1 MKPIDLMELL
11 DELPEEDIAEE
22 LNYQPIPKRRTFLVS
37 MPFLARASTAACL
50 LLIVGLGVG
59 VWSRQQKIETR
70 PPQETQTT
78 TVTQTE
84 TRKETTAQITTEAKT
99 TGKQTEERIKKPE
112 TTTIPALN
120 SDQLQQPTSAVAL
133 LTTVAPTE
141 TMTST
146 VITRQTNVS
155 TNETQQNTPP
165 AVTTRITSPQTSMT
179 ARIHGQIE
187 PVTEQRITPEVTDHT
202 QPSEPPKKTSTS
214 FQETNATAPIA
225 TETTTDAVEPITLDE
240 SMLPWF
246 VIEEVNGNRR
256 IRCLQA
262 VEPSPVEWIPY
273 TIQSDRFELH
283 DTHKYVSAGDYT
295 VYDPVTDR
303 LLNVR
308 QDERTAFCRTW
319 NSDVI
324 PTVTFVEKYPGYIW
338 EDPIQNSCGVV
349 WDDGCYTF
357 VIQGRMEM
365 RSALLPLAESVCQ
378 AGLLESGDS
387 DAVKETTSTN

>member
-1 MKPIDLMELL
+1 MNVNDLMDALGS
-11 DELPEEDIAEE
+11 LPEEYLARALDEE
-22 LNYQPIPKRRTFLVS
+22 PPQKRTAFLVS
-37 MPFLARASTAACL
+37 KPFLAGASTAACL

-59 VWSRQQKIETR
+59 VWSRQQKIE
-70 PPQETQTT
+70 PLLPQKTQTT

-84 TRKETTAQITTEAKT
+84 TRTETTAQVTTESQMT
-99 TGKQTEERIKKPE
+99 EKQTEESTKKPE
-112 TTTIPALN
+112 ATTIPALN
-120 SDQLQQPTSAVAL
+120 SDQSQQPTSAAAL
-133 LTTVAPTE
+133 LTTVEPME
-141 TMTST
+141 TMTAT
-146 VITRQTNVS
+146 VITRQTNATTIS
-155 TNETQQNTPP
+155 TQQNIPS
-165 AVTTRITSPQTSMT
+165 ALATRITLPQSSVT
-179 ARIHGQIE
+179 ARIQGQIA
-187 PVTEQRITPEVTDHT
+187 PVTEQKITPEVTDHT
-202 QPSEPPKKTSTS
+202 QLSETAPQTSTS

-225 TETTTDAVEPITLDE
+225 TETTTDSVEPVTVDE

-246 VIEEVNGNRR
+246 LIEEVNENRR
-256 IRCLQA
+256 IRCLKA
-262 VEPSPVEWIPY
+262 VEPSPGEWIPY
-273 TIQSDRFELH
+273 TIQSERFELR

-303 LLNVR
+303 ILNVR

-319 NSDVI
+319 NSDII
-324 PTVTFVEKYPGYIW
+324 PNVTFVEKHPGYIW

-357 VIQGRMEM
+357 VIQGRMEI